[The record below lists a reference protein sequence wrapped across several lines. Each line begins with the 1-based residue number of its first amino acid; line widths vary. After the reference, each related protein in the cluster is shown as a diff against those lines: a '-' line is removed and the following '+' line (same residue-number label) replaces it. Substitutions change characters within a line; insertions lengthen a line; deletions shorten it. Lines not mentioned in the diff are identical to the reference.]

1 MNGLGHPHANRCFAY
16 CILITLGRANLA
28 NAREIINT
36 ICLSHYF
43 SEKKIGQCRIATR
56 TPEDIYDSIMTTC
69 EQRIY
74 AREPN
79 EYLFLRNEYESV
91 KNEDKEFYVLV
102 KELKIG

>member
-1 MNGLGHPHANRCFAY
+1 MFR
-16 CILITLGRANLA
+16 ILHTHYSGP
-28 NAREIINT
+28 RE
-36 ICLSHYF
+36 F
-43 SEKKIGQCRIATR
+43 SERQGNYKHYLSISLFFGEKIGQCRIATR